1 MFDLRR
7 GYLGLVL
14 LSLTACDGGSASES
28 PRALPGEAASKV
40 AASTPAPAP
49 SVLPAP
55 TIPSDAPLVVVLGDS
70 VAAGLH
76 LSADEAFPALLQRA
90 LAADGVPFRLVNAGV
105 SGDTSAGGLR
115 RIDWILKQ
123 EPDVLVVELGGNDG
137 LRGQDL
143 VGVEAN
149 LRGIVTRAKDAGARV
164 VLLGMQIPTSY
175 GADYA
180 GRFAGLYARIA
191 EDLGVVFV
199 PDFLTGVGGVPDM
212 TLEDGLHP
220 TAAGQVR
227 LAHNVAPVLKRVL
240 TELAAPS
247 QR

>member
-7 GYLGLVL
+7 ALLGFGLVTL
-14 LSLTACDGGSASES
+14 AACDGRSPVEP

-40 AASTPAPAP
+40 AAGAPAHVSPAPD
-49 SVLPAP
+49 V
-55 TIPSDAPLVVVLGDS
+55 PSDAPLVVMLGDS
-70 VAAGLH
+70 IAAGLH
-76 LSADEAFPALLQRA
+76 LSADEAFPAVLQRE
-90 LAADGVPFRLVNAGV
+90 LAAAGTPFRLVNAGV
-105 SGDTSAGGLR
+105 SGDTTAGGLR

-123 EPDVLVVELGGNDG
+123 KPDVLVVELGGNDG

-143 VGVEAN
+143 AGVESN

-164 VLLGMQIPTSY
+164 VLIGVQIPTSY

-180 GRFAGLYARIA
+180 GKFAAIYPRIA
-191 EDLGVVFV
+191 EELGVVLV
-199 PDFLTGVGGVPDM
+199 PDFFAGVGGVPDM

-220 TAAGQVR
+220 TAAGHAR
-227 LAHNVAPVLKRVL
+227 LARNAASVLEGVL
-240 TELAAPS
+240 AELSARS